1 MTLASGIN
9 SSIKNK
15 TEMRKTLLL
24 ISAVFAMLAAVS
36 CNKEEINKIDTP
48 QTSVESLEFVA
59 YTDVAT
65 KTTLNDLY
73 TEWVEG
79 DMIDINGVAY
89 STSESGQSVTFTKEN
104 EDDENPAAPY
114 FAGYPWNLIT
124 NISEGIVNL
133 PNEHNLSA
141 GNICEDVVSIAY
153 SESDPVL
160 QFKNIVSLIKFQVP
174 SEGVREVRFSADEA
188 LAGEFFVEYNGGE
201 PRVKSFVEDADKFE
215 LVLTADEGTFAVETD
230 YYVPVLPGEK
240 TNLTVTIDGTVV
252 AEGKSIEFKRSFI
265 HGLGTLP
272 AVPEP
277 DPVTIYLKPGV
288 WDVDNAWFAAYFFNA
303 NDYYSDVKM
312 TDSDSDGIYEAL
324 VPAGMESVIFCRM
337 NPDFTEFGW
346 DEKNGDEVVED
357 HVWNQS
363 ADLTLPQDD
372 KVCYSVSGWE
382 TGSWKTLEEATSGPK
397 PGEDTEWALAGTFNS
412 WGNAIFKTTSTEGLF
427 VIKNLA
433 LDAYDEIK
441 VKAASTWDTSYGGG
455 IKNLQSNKWMTV
467 YFNGANIPVTTAG
480 TYDVYFDLP
489 NTKLYLMT
497 AGTLHT
503 TAVEQDTNGPES
515 ATPANWYLVG
525 NFNGWDPG
533 DAEYQMSDNGNY
545 FVFKNFTA
553 PANCEMKFAPGKW
566 SGDKGGNNA
575 KFEKSK
581 WFDTGSANIAV
592 DAGTYDVYLMK
603 DLSQYKFVLP
613 GQNPE

>member
-1 MTLASGIN
+1 
-9 SSIKNK
+9 
-15 TEMRKTLLL
+15 MRKTLLL

-36 CNKEEINKIDTP
+36 CNKEELNNVDVP
-48 QTSVESLEFVA
+48 QTSVESLEFIA

-65 KTTLNDLY
+65 KTTLNGYNTVWESD
-73 TEWVEG
+73 
-79 DMIDINGVAY
+79 DNISINGV
-89 STSESGQSVTFTKEN
+89 SFVTEDNGSMAKFHK
-104 EDDENPAAPY
+104 EDDLEKNPSAPY
-114 FAGYPWNLIT
+114 YAVYPYGNDMGECEGYYNIAFFNELDEISIAAGSI
-124 NISEGIVNL
+124 GD
-133 PNEHNLSA
+133 
-141 GNICEDVVSIAY
+141 DVISIAY
-153 SESDPVL
+153 SASEQEL
-160 QFKNIVSLIKFQVP
+160 EFKNVVSLIKFQVP
-174 SEGVREVRFSADEA
+174 SAGISEIRISADQN
-188 LAGEFFVEYNGGE
+188 LAGYLTVDYNYGKPIVTEVSQG
-201 PRVKSFVEDADKFE
+201 KNE
-215 LVLTADEGTFAVETD
+215 LVLTASEGTFVVGTD
-230 YYVPVLPGEK
+230 YYVPVLPGAK
-240 TNLTVTIDGTVV
+240 TNLTVTIDETVV

-277 DPVTIYLKPGV
+277 DSVTIYLKPGV
-288 WDVDNAWFAAYFFNA
+288 WDVYGAWYAAHFFNSEDTA
-303 NDYYSDVKM
+303 EDVQMTASDN
-312 TDSDSDGIYEAL
+312 DGIYEVV
-324 VPAGMESVIFCRM
+324 VPAGMESVTFCRM
-337 NPDFTEFGW
+337 NPAYDSFSWNNDIET
-346 DEKNGDEVVED
+346 D

-363 ADLTLPQDD
+363 ADLALPLDD

-382 TGSWKTLEEATSGPK
+382 TGSWITLEEATSGPK

-412 WGNAIFKTTSTEGLF
+412 WGNEIFKTTSTEGLF
-427 VIKNLA
+427 VVKNLA

-441 VKAASTWDTSYGGG
+441 VKAASNWDTSYGGG
-455 IKNLQSNKWMTV
+455 IKNLQPNKWMIV
-467 YFNGANIPVTTAG
+467 YSNGANIPVTTAG
-480 TYDVYFDLP
+480 TYDVYFDLL

-497 AGTLHT
+497 AGTSHT

-566 SGDKGGNNA
+566 SGDKGGNGE

-581 WFDTGSANIAV
+581 WFNTGSANIAV
-592 DAGTYDVYLMK
+592 DAGTYDVYLK
-603 DLSQYKFVLP
+603 KNLTQYKFVEP